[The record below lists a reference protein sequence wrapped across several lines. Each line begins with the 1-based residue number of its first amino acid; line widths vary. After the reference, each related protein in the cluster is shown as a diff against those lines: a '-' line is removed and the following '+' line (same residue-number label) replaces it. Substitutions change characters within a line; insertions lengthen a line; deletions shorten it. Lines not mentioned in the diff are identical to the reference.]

1 MDSASH
7 QKILGYFIEEA
18 KEHLETLEQGL
29 MDLTSVVNDPE
40 RINEMFRAAHSVKG
54 GAAMLGYNSIQKTA
68 HRLEDCFKILREQ
81 DVPVDRELENLFF
94 KGYDTLHEL
103 LDQLEGPFG
112 LQDEEADNIIKAA
125 EPDFVRLQD
134 YLQKLVGSDATL
146 PGVETLSTPQSVAP
160 TPTATTPSA
169 ETDFTVRVKAILKE
183 MLQLFKKKSNAQNR
197 KKIKDFC
204 VKLAKLAPKEK
215 GWQLLTN
222 NAYKAVSNPKF
233 TYRTL
238 APIIIKEIKQGSD
251 LIVLGQGGRIE
262 PSPDLKRLATAKAP
276 QILIPIEPKAAA
288 KTLKHTFNAKQ
299 ISQLVQLLG
308 TQ

>member
-1 MDSASH
+1 MGGIALDSASH

-40 RINEMFRAAHSVKG
+40 KINEMFRAAHSIKG

-112 LQDEEADNIIKAA
+112 LQDEEAKNIVKAA
-125 EPDFVRLQD
+125 EPDFGRLQD
-134 YLQKLVGSDATL
+134 YLQKLVGSDTTL
-146 PGVETLSTPQSVAP
+146 PGVEMPQIPQSVAP
-160 TPTATTPSA
+160 SPA
-169 ETDFTVRVKAILKE
+169 ETDFTVQVKAILKE

-222 NAYKAVSNPKF
+222 NAYKAISNPKF

-238 APIIIKEIKQGSD
+238 APIIIKEIKQGGD
-251 LIVLGQGGRIE
+251 LIALGQGNSVE
-262 PSPDLKRLATAKAP
+262 PSPDLKRLATAKVP
-276 QILIPIEPKAAA
+276 QILIPIEPKEAA

-308 TQ
+308 VK